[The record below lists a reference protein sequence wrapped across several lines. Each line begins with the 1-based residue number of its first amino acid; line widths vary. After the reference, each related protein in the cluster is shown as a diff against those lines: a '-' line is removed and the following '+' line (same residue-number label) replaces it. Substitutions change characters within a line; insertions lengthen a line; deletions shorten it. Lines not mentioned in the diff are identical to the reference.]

1 MRMKIIFIII
11 SIAAIAAAA
20 VFAVLAIK
28 SRSKA
33 YIGRAVICLCI
44 LAVSLA
50 GFTLSAQNADTARPS
65 SVHVTVS
72 PVTGTPAPVSTDD
85 APSAES
91 SAPAQAQGAYTAG
104 SRSDKFHLP
113 SCPSAARISDDNR
126 LWFSSRDE
134 AVAAGYSPCGRCK
147 P

>member
-1 MRMKIIFIII
+1 MKIMFVII

-20 VFAVLAIK
+20 AFALLAIK

-33 YIGRAVICLCI
+33 YIGRAVICFCI

-50 GFTLSAQNADTARPS
+50 GFTLSAQSADTARPS

-72 PVTGTPAPVSTDD
+72 PVADTSAPVSTG
-85 APSAES
+85 APSAEP
-91 SAPAQAQGAYTAG
+91 SAPAHAQGAYTAS
-104 SRSDKFHLP
+104 SRSDKFHIP

>member
-1 MRMKIIFIII
+1 MKILFVVI
-11 SIAAIAAAA
+11 SIAALVTAA
-20 VFAVLAIK
+20 VFTVLAIK
-28 SRSKA
+28 SRSKTQ
-33 YIGRAVICLCI
+33 IGRAVICCCMI
-44 LAVSLA
+44 AVSA
-50 GFTLSAQNADTARPS
+50 IGFTLSGPISNKTKPD

-72 PVTGTPAPVSTDD
+72 PVKGTPVPVQTVS
-85 APSAES
+85 PSAEP
-91 SAPAQAQGAYTAG
+91 SAPAQAHGAYTAS

-126 LWFSSRDE
+126 VWFSTRDG

>member
-1 MRMKIIFIII
+1 MKIIFIII
-11 SIAAIAAAA
+11 SIAALITEA

-28 SRSKA
+28 SRQKEQ
-33 YIGRAVICLCI
+33 IRRMVICCCI
-44 LAVSLA
+44 LAVSA
-50 GFTLSAQNADTARPS
+50 IGFTLSGPIADNTKPD

-72 PVTGTPAPVSTDD
+72 PVKDTPIPVQTDT
-85 APSAES
+85 PTAEP
-91 SAPAQAQGAYTAG
+91 SAPAQAQGEYMAS

-113 SCPSAARISDDNR
+113 FCPSAAHIFEDNQ
-126 LWFSSRDE
+126 LWFSTRDE